1 MQEHAED
8 YLMVAFALT
17 RTGELASTSRVAEH
31 LGVAVSTASV
41 RLKQLAAQ
49 GLVEHVQRGSARL
62 TPQGELRAL
71 KALRGRRVLELFFV
85 EVLGFAWDDVP
96 AEAGRLADIA
106 SDVVIDRI
114 DEFLG
119 RPEADPGEVP
129 IPGSRLAAHEPRYP
143 SLWELG
149 CGAPAVVRRLVD
161 VDAALLRYLAQLQL
175 RPATKVE
182 VLERMPFEGGI
193 RVRVAGVD
201 HMLGARASHAVRVEP
216 LAPDASEGGGPHV

>member
-1 MQEHAED
+1 MATHAED

-17 RTGELASTSRVAEH
+17 WTRGLASPSRLAEH
-31 LGVAVSTASV
+31 LGVSVSTASFW
-41 RLKQLAAQ
+41 LKRLAAQ
-49 GLVEHVQRGSARL
+49 GLVEHVRRGSARL

-71 KALRGRRVLELFFV
+71 RALRSRRVLELFFV

-96 AEAGRLADIA
+96 VEAGRLADVA
-106 SDVVIDRI
+106 SDVVIDRM

-119 RPEADPGEVP
+119 RPEADPETGP
-129 IPGSRLAAHEPRYP
+129 IPGSQLGAQEPRYP

-161 VDAALLRYLAQLQL
+161 ADAALLRYLAQLQL
-175 RPATKVE
+175 RPAAEVE
-182 VLERMPFEGGI
+182 VVERMPFDGGI

-201 HMLGARASHAVRVEP
+201 QMLGARASNAVRVEP
-216 LAPDASEGGGPHV
+216 LAPHAPDGGRHV

>member
-8 YLMVAFALT
+8 YLVVAFALT

-49 GLVEHVQRGSARL
+49 GLVEHVRRGSARL

-71 KALRGRRVLELFFV
+71 RTLRSRRVLELFFV

-96 AEAGRLADIA
+96 AEAGRLADVA
-106 SDVVIDRI
+106 SDVVIDRM

-119 RPEADPGEVP
+119 RPETDPERSP
-129 IPGSRLAAHEPRYP
+129 IPGSRLSAREPRYP

-149 CGAPAVVRRLVD
+149 CGTPAVVRHLVD
-161 VDAALLRYLAQLQL
+161 IDAALLRYLAQLQL
-175 RPATKVE
+175 RPAAEVE
-182 VLERMPFEGGI
+182 VLERMPFDGGI

-201 HMLGARASHAVRVEP
+201 QVLGARASNAVRVEP
-216 LAPDASEGGGPHV
+216 LAPQAPEGGPHV